1 MSGHVVSL
9 LFGLL
14 GGVIPGGLHLAW
26 NVTRNNKTSS
36 GTIDFTLRDKGG
48 K

>member
-1 MSGHVVSL
+1 MGTHAL
-9 LFGLL
+9 DALFGLL

-26 NVTRNNKTSS
+26 NVTRGTKSAS
-36 GTIDFTLRDKGG
+36 GTIDLTLRKNV